1 MKTLNL
7 PSATNTTENKFEMV
21 SFVNTMSHYSL
32 KVLVKHLWENLHS
45 LANAVESDRSDIAM
59 ALDQILSGEK
69 WSVKNLKSRYS
80 FMIKDG
86 EIIQFDTKTN
96 EFTVLSVADGE
107 WVKNIPEKGMTY
119 QELIKTL
126 KKG

>member
-1 MKTLNL
+1 
-7 PSATNTTENKFEMV
+7 MV